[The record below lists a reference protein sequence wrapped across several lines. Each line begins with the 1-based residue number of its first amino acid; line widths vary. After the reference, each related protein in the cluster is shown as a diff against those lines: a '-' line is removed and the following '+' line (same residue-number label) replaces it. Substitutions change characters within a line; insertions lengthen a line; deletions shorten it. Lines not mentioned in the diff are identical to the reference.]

1 MLCVTLGKLPG
12 VGGICTH
19 FLQMDTDA
27 QEGPTWCLRSHSSW
41 HQSWILN
48 PSFLILGP
56 GFSMLRHSHPA
67 LSLISKMT
75 ASEYRPFQLKI
86 FNVHRKLPPCPHR
99 SWCIAGPS
107 RWCVCLC
114 GSQPSPGPWESGLG
128 FGELRPAHSHQEG
141 GGYSLPQHLAGCP
154 QNQARTAHE
163 GWLGAQNSLSFPLN
177 RHSLSVEILETFDL
191 LQSISRVV
199 REGGREVPCFL

>member
-19 FLQMDTDA
+19 FLHMDTDA

-41 HQSWILN
+41 RQSWILN

-75 ASEYRPFQLKI
+75 VSEYCPFQLKI

-107 RWCVCLC
+107 RWCVCLFV
-114 GSQPSPGPWESGLG
+114 G
-128 FGELRPAHSHQEG
+128 A
-141 GGYSLPQHLAGCP
+141 SLPQARGSLGWGSENSGLPTAIKRVVGALCP
-154 QNQARTAHE
+154 SI
-163 GWLGAQNSLSFPLN
+163 WLGAHRTRQELPTRAGWGPRTRCLSL
-177 RHSLSVEILETFDL
+177 
-191 LQSISRVV
+191 
-199 REGGREVPCFL
+199 